1 MQSQVR
7 LPSLPPPVLVDVL
20 CFTWYNIPQY
30 YTQAELLKCTEAIF
44 LSLILRAKLKKITQ
58 QKYSALLMTL
68 KRYATNMRYT
78 SSNFPSENSKVL
90 CLGVFAAASIS
101 IMEVAGH
108 TRQSMN
114 SVLSISSPQ
123 QRHQSPLLTGSSYF
137 MCRAKITPVKTQTQ
151 Y

>member
-1 MQSQVR
+1 MQLLR
-7 LPSLPPPVLVDVL
+7 WPCLKFTLPALVHKKRPCPCRTKSGSLLSLLQLVDVL

-78 SSNFPSENSKVL
+78 SSSFPSENSNVL

-114 SVLSISSPQ
+114 SVLSISSP
-123 QRHQSPLLTGSSYF
+123 
-137 MCRAKITPVKTQTQ
+137 
-151 Y
+151 

>member
-1 MQSQVR
+1 
-7 LPSLPPPVLVDVL
+7 
-20 CFTWYNIPQY
+20 
-30 YTQAELLKCTEAIF
+30 
-44 LSLILRAKLKKITQ
+44 
-58 QKYSALLMTL
+58 MTL

-78 SSNFPSENSKVL
+78 SSSFPSENSNVL

-137 MCRAKITPVKTQTQ
+137 MCQAKITPVKTQTQ
-151 Y
+151 YQILREVLLLLLLLYHLMVCIAIVNSYFFICSLLAFSILLHFSCQTRLKGNKSWSLCNDLFSLF